1 MEDRILR
8 KPKVQ
13 DITGLSS
20 TQIDRME
27 HEDRFPRRRQISERI
42 AGWSFNEVQA
52 WIQERLH
59 GTESQQR

>member
-8 KPKVQ
+8 KPKVR

-27 HEDRFPRRRQISERI
+27 HEDRFPRRRHISERI
-42 AGWSFNEVQA
+42 TGWSFNEVQA
-52 WIQERLH
+52 WIHERLH
-59 GTESQQR
+59 GAESQK

>member
-8 KPKVQ
+8 KPKVR

-27 HEDRFPRRRQISERI
+27 YEDRFPRRRQISERI
-42 AGWSFNEVQA
+42 TGWSYNEVQA
-52 WIQERLH
+52 WIHERLH
-59 GTESQQR
+59 GSAEQK